1 MTRRG
6 VLVGLAMLVLLGACS
21 SESEPRP
28 DTDEGTGDPVSIT
41 LQVSGEPEETAVFG
55 QLADNFEKDNEGTTV
70 EVVEIA
76 EKDEHIARLA
86 SSFASGEPPEIF
98 LVNFREYSQFV
109 SQGAVEPIGPLVDE
123 RGVDLGDYYTPPVE
137 AFSYGGQL
145 QCFPQ
150 NISSL
155 VVYWNRS
162 VFEDA
167 GVEPPAE
174 GWTWD
179 DFRSTAEQ
187 LSDGKIDGVGIDPE
201 IIRLAPF
208 VWSNG
213 GNLVDDETAP
223 THFTLDE
230 PASKEA
236 LEFLAGLQHDGLM
249 PTAKELAAE
258 DLETRFTT
266 GKVGMMLESRKV
278 VPGFREARFEWD
290 VAPLPVAEEPATILH
305 SDAYCISA
313 GADEIE
319 AAADFVAH
327 AIGEEGQSLAAL
339 SGRTVPSLISAA
351 ESEFF
356 LDPDEQPASSQVFL
370 DVTPSIR
377 FTPVIP
383 TWVEIEDVAK
393 GVLEKLF
400 YEDGYTVDQAI
411 EDLDTETRSL
421 FEEASG

>member
-1 MTRRG
+1 MKIGR
-6 VLVGLAMLVLLGACS
+6 VAAVAVAMMLVLSACSEAEPAADNGDS
-21 SESEPRP
+21 SESV
-28 DTDEGTGDPVSIT
+28 TIT
-41 LQVSGEPEETAVFG
+41 LQVSGEPEETAVYG
-55 QLADNFEKDNEGTTV
+55 QLADNFESDTGATV

-86 SSFASGEPPEIF
+86 SSFAAGEPPEVF

-109 SQGAVEPIGPLVDE
+109 SQGAVEPIGPLMDE
-123 RGVDLGDYYTPPVE
+123 RDIDLGNYYAPPVE
-137 AFSYGGQL
+137 AFSYDGQL

-155 VVYWNRS
+155 VVYWNET
-162 VFEDA
+162 VFDAA

-174 GWTWD
+174 GWTWE

-187 LSDGKIDGVGIDPE
+187 LSGGEVDGVGISPE

-236 LEFLAGLQHDGLM
+236 LEFFTALQHDGLM
-249 PTAKELAAE
+249 PTAKELEAE
-258 DLETRFTT
+258 DLETRFATD
-266 GKVGMMLESRKV
+266 KVGMMLESRKV
-278 VPGFREARFEWD
+278 VPGFREAGFEWD
-290 VAPLPVAEEPATILH
+290 VAALPVAEEPATILH

-313 GADEIE
+313 EADQIE
-319 AAADFVAH
+319 TAADFVAH
-327 AIGEEGQSLAAL
+327 AIGEEGQTLAAL
-339 SGRTVPSLISAA
+339 SGRTVPSLMAVA
-351 ESEFF
+351 ESDSF
-356 LDPDEQPASSQVFL
+356 LDPDSQPASSQVFV
-370 DVTPSIR
+370 DVIPNIR

-383 TWVEIEDVAK
+383 TWIEIEDVGKA
-393 GVLEKLF
+393 VLERLF
-400 YEDGYTVDQAI
+400 YEDGYTIDQAI
-411 EDLDTETRSL
+411 EDLDTETRPL